1 MMGTMAGIG
10 LIILK
15 KIQSFSNSFLFRTI
29 IHEFMH
35 GFGRMHLH
43 QRWDRDN
50 YIWIDTSKISQGWES
65 QFTLLSKSQYPD
77 YGVAYDGKSI
87 MSYHGGDVIHSRV
100 SFKYF
105 LSFYLYISQICSH
118 YAFICF
124 QDENTLKTSDIGNAN
139 GLRPSDKQTLQ
150 IMYSCRKFLL
160 HIEFTL

>member
-100 SFKYF
+100 SFGLWKT
-105 LSFYLYISQICSH
+105 LISMPNI
-118 YAFICF
+118 FVI
-124 QDENTLKTSDIGNAN
+124 
-139 GLRPSDKQTLQ
+139 
-150 IMYSCRKFLL
+150 
-160 HIEFTL
+160 FTG

>member
-1 MMGTMAGIG
+1 MEMKLAEWAHDGNNGRYWIDYQQRHMIFQISF
-10 LIILK
+10 IIP
-15 KIQSFSNSFLFRTI
+15 FRTI

-100 SFKYF
+100 SYQFEEKI
-105 LSFYLYISQICSH
+105 SYLKGKPHKC
-118 YAFICF
+118 CF
-124 QDENTLKTSDIGNAN
+124 AG
-139 GLRPSDKQTLQ
+139 
-150 IMYSCRKFLL
+150 
-160 HIEFTL
+160 